1 MDSMPLMVT
10 SLVRTVTELL
20 TSLIFLYSK
29 LGTYLDLKNPD
40 NIKQIQQTSET
51 FCWQMLAL
59 LGFCRS
65 ANGESSHSKPCFAWE
80 LGHLNHLNAKDISN
94 DDLYVCNSCSS
105 FPGGSAGLSQTLP

>member
-51 FCWQMLAL
+51 FAGKCWHCWDFVGLQRMRALMLSPAL
-59 LGFCRS
+59 PGS
-65 ANGESSHSKPCFAWE
+65 W
-80 LGHLNHLNAKDISN
+80 DI
-94 DDLYVCNSCSS
+94 
-105 FPGGSAGLSQTLP
+105 